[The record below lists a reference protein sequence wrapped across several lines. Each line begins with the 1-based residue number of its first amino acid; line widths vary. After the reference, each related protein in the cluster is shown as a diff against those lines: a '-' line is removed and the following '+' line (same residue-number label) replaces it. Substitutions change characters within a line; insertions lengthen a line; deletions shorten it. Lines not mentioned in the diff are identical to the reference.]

1 MAKNLDLSGIDFS
14 ESNQPQAQEA
24 PDIDL
29 SDIDF
34 GSPVAPEAT
43 AKAEPEQEDSWG
55 DVVWKSL
62 SAMPERMQRSWAGL
76 KQAIAPAFNNTD
88 VDAQAESLINAA
100 QQGVESAQA
109 KLAELG
115 FNPND
120 MGFINKGKLRQALAF
135 DNVKDD
141 EDFKAARDEGIRLS
155 SEIAKTAPKTGEKWS
170 PKNLVS
176 TILTGAQDMA
186 PSVILGLI
194 TKNPGVGL
202 AEMTGQAYGSYM
214 QDSLDKGLTP
224 AEANRRATLFA
235 ALEPLTESIP
245 MGFLLKPAGKGLT
258 DLGKTAVAEGLQ
270 ESFTQAAQDAYD
282 IGVLNED
289 MTVGQFLNNMAFS
302 GVTGAGVGGTLHG
315 TIHGPGMVKEALNN
329 SAVSNAAAG
338 AAAESGQAVPTV
350 DPAEYDAVSAE
361 MGGDAL
367 DRMTEQAVPE
377 ISAARRQAYADARA
391 DGLSP
396 ADALN
401 QARGQDTGADLLDQ
415 MVQDVFDS
423 PDSIYYANKQ
433 SAVNPPQSVAEM
445 VSQQAAQGDMGPV
458 TGEMLGLPAP
468 GQTSTIAMT
477 GPIAPQAEPAG
488 MRLTDTRDESRAPAP
503 GYRPALQIDDIV
515 NEIEQSEPALLAL
528 PRPDQ
533 TSTIAMPGPV
543 HNMPEMTEPS
553 RPRFSPTAQQD
564 ERATS
569 IGQRPNELPPI
580 PPSSNTAEGGTTS
593 IAKDGMDL
601 VHGSN
606 NAGLNLD
613 NIQIIRRE
621 GQKQGKKGRVY
632 GGFYN
637 TSLEDSAQAEG
648 YSKMGEGTPTMYDVR
663 IKPGTKVFTKEGDI
677 TRLSESYINDLVSKG
692 YGVVVGKDPR
702 GRTEYAV
709 IDKNAV
715 ESMKSRSEQAQQS
728 LPPVPPSRAA
738 ELFGRKKKA
747 APVEEVD
754 TEALAAEEARQADLK
769 QKGDEAVARLEQ
781 RADLP
786 ALPGKKPAPL
796 KVTRELVAAAKERGV
811 EAGNK
816 VNWNGKQ
823 YDVDKLQGRAVRLI
837 DENGNGHIADI
848 REVNAPEQQQQTEA
862 PKNPSTPFTQEDVG
876 RSFKSEFGKD
886 VNTIVSVDEDGTA
899 RTVDQKGVKGKLVDQ
914 EHAPAAGMTEVS
926 APKQVLDV
934 SDIDLTEAPA
944 VDRSERLDKE
954 RFDVV
959 VDRDNGN
966 PVTMNTEPLTHKE
979 ATTMLNKQSD
989 ATRPHAK
996 LVSRGFEGEPAPI
1009 GKARERTAMDN
1020 QVDLNTMDDLLKQV
1034 DNTKRPLSKLREDM
1048 AAMQKQVDNP
1058 DLYGPVT
1065 GKTRAALRKEMEA
1078 RRDAEV
1084 ITLPNGVQM
1093 RVTDDPDVEGFTKI
1107 ATSDGINGRAS
1118 RTQID
1123 RIKEALAGEDPAN
1136 NPELTRVMA
1145 ALENQKK
1152 YAGMTDAERRQAIH
1166 KENVA
1171 ENEKRAAEK
1180 AEREKADAN
1189 TESEMVG
1196 TSWKDEQGTHTVV
1209 SESRK
1214 APGIYRTDTG
1224 KVITKEGIDQSIRE
1238 QRAQEKR
1245 SKEEESIAEYTKDMP
1260 NMKRGNTMK
1269 TLRIKMRYN
1278 GEVMTRH
1285 ARMEQLS
1292 EEGATPSEYNG
1303 KPIAQ
1308 YADGNTF
1315 VDITK
1320 TEHEYLAYLNAKKK
1334 KPSGAASI
1342 KESKPESKGM
1352 TPEQVAEIATEFVK
1366 NFKGVQ
1372 SVDMSVMSRQ
1382 ADLGIDI
1389 PDGSALLGFYEPGKI
1404 SAKLI
1409 AENLSTREEVEA
1421 LLRHEMIV
1429 HYGLRARLSK
1439 QEYDAEM
1446 DKVLAAE
1453 NSRVLRPFFEE
1464 ARAKYDDFYD
1474 ISSPDGQRMVAEE
1487 VVARV
1492 AEDAKA
1498 LEKSGV
1504 IRRVI
1509 EAIRQLL
1516 IKAKILPNNASME
1529 SVRQLIQANGEYL
1542 KNTTVDRNDVRV
1554 SLPPMSY
1561 NAPRD
1566 MAPAMSK
1573 KTDIDD
1579 AAVPEDIKDGMR
1591 NTMYRDTRSFTQRI
1605 KDMMADNFSIS
1616 GIYQGA
1622 FDDLH
1627 AIARYEKMSNN
1638 GQLKMGRES
1647 AYKFS
1652 MLAKNINSVVAVAMN
1667 KGAPVYENGAI
1678 GVNKDTK
1685 GFTEIFKPV
1694 MELKGNM
1701 LPVWEYWAGAVRAKR
1716 LLAEGREQLYTEK
1729 QINDIIDYVNR
1740 RPELRKAF
1748 NEAHKDWRTFNKAV
1762 LDYGEQTG
1770 IVDPE
1775 ARKIFESD
1783 DYVPFY
1789 RVDEEADKASGP
1801 TGKRGLANQSSGIRR
1816 LKGGEG
1822 KLDILENMARNVN
1835 HIISS
1840 GFKNAAMQRVKDVA
1854 IDAAMEAVPTNF
1866 KPVGISNDA
1875 IKKALN
1881 DMGVAT
1887 SGMSAQQLKG
1897 YTNLFTAVAP
1907 AGPNIITIR
1916 YDGKPQYFEVTDPQ
1930 LMRSITGIGPE
1941 RLHAIL
1947 KILAIP
1953 KKILTRTVTSTP
1965 TFIATNMTR
1974 DIAGNFVQMAKE
1986 TGRNT
1991 APKVIA
1997 DIMTLRPVYRAMAG
2011 AYKSIT
2017 KHGQVTDYQ
2026 VSGGM
2031 SGGYD
2036 QSRPEGVAKHLRNL
2050 HKKNVIL
2057 DTPKKLWDAYET
2069 LLTASEQATRM
2080 AVYDDVLKN
2089 TGDPVEAAYQAN
2101 DVMNFSR
2108 RGDNVLTHVLIS
2120 TVPFLNARLQGLDR
2134 LARGAKD
2141 SPKSFLLKGAIITA
2155 ATMSLMALNADDE
2168 DYWALPEY
2176 ERDMFWVIPANGVRY
2191 RIPKPFEVG
2200 AVFGTIPERIFEAT
2214 FRQDHMFKDR
2224 MAFMLANT
2232 FAVDWPQFYK
2242 PIQEDQSNMDSFT
2255 QRPIVPMALQRV
2267 QPNQQYSTS
2276 TPEWIKGLAKMMPEA
2291 APEWMR
2297 SPLRLQ
2303 HMIEG
2308 YTGSMG
2314 QYVVSTSD
2322 AMYNSLFTNK
2332 VMPAKRE
2339 YDMPVIKA
2347 FVRGGESNDKYVD
2360 RLYQMSE
2367 KAGRFYGTL
2376 KAYKDQKMMEEYR
2389 TFKQENASVLAAR
2402 RSIDKSVARMQKLNK
2417 QTKAIYAN
2425 DNMTPEAKREALD
2438 KLTVQKNEL
2447 AKEVSDKYWMLF

>member
-14 ESNQPQAQEA
+14 ESNQPETKATDA
-24 PDIDL
+24 PGLDL
-29 SDIDF
+29 NDIDF
-34 GSPVAPEAT
+34 GDEAVTAAAP
-43 AKAEPEQEDSWG
+43 KAEPEQEDSWG
-55 DVVWKSL
+55 QVVYKSL

-88 VDAQAESLINAA
+88 VDAQAESLIAAA
-100 QQGVESAQA
+100 QSGVESANA

-141 EDFKAARDEGIRLS
+141 ETFKAARDEGIRLS
-155 SEIAKTAPKTGEKWS
+155 AEIAKTAPKTGEQWS

-186 PSVILGLI
+186 PAVLLGLI
-194 TKNPGVGL
+194 TKNPGAGL

-224 AEANRRATLFA
+224 AEANNRATLFA

-258 DLGKTAVAEGLQ
+258 DLGKTAIAEGLQ

-282 IGVLNED
+282 IGALGED
-289 MTVGQFLNNMAFS
+289 MTVGDFLNNMAFS
-302 GVTGAGVGGTLHG
+302 GVTGAGVGATLHG
-315 TIHGPGMVKEALNN
+315 GIHGPGMVKEALDQR
-329 SAVSNAAAG
+329 AVSKAAG
-338 AAAESGQAVPTV
+338 AAAAESGQAVEGI
-350 DPAEYDAVSAE
+350 DPAEYDAVRAE

-367 DRMTEQAVPE
+367 DQMTEQVVPE
-377 ISAARRQAYADARA
+377 ISAARRQAYAEARA
-391 DGLSP
+391 AGLSP
-396 ADALN
+396 ADALT
-401 QARGQDTGADLLDQ
+401 QARGQDTGNDLLDQ

-445 VSQQAAQGDMGPV
+445 VATQAAQGDMGPV
-458 TGEMLGLPAP
+458 TGEILGLPSP
-468 GQTSTIAMT
+468 GQTSTIAMP
-477 GPIAPQAEPAG
+477 GPIAPIAEPAG
-488 MRLTDTRDESRAPAP
+488 FRVMDTRDETRAPAP
-503 GYRPALQIDDIV
+503 GYRPQLQIDDIV
-515 NEIEQSEPALLAL
+515 NDIEQTTPELLAL

-533 TSTIAMPGPV
+533 TSTIAMPGPL
-543 HNMPEMTEPS
+543 HNMPEVTEPS
-553 RPRFSPTAQQD
+553 RPKFSPTAMQD
-564 ERATS
+564 ERAAS
-569 IGQRPNELPPI
+569 VGKRPNELGPLPPAKPELGPL
-580 PPSSNTAEGGTTS
+580 PPP
-593 IAKDGMDL
+593 
-601 VHGSN
+601 
-606 NAGLNLD
+606 
-613 NIQIIRRE
+613 R
-621 GQKQGKKGRVY
+621 
-632 GGFYN
+632 
-637 TSLEDSAQAEG
+637 QAEP
-648 YSKMGEGTPTMYDVR
+648 SVARK
-663 IKPGTKVFTKEGDI
+663 
-677 TRLSESYINDLVSKG
+677 LW
-692 YGVVVGKDPR
+692 
-702 GRTEYAV
+702 GRTKKTV
-709 IDKNAV
+709 
-715 ESMKSRSEQAQQS
+715 
-728 LPPVPPSRAA
+728 A
-738 ELFGRKKKA
+738 E
-747 APVEEVD
+747 PEVD
-754 TEALAAEEARQADLK
+754 QEAIDAENARQAEMK
-769 QKGDEAVARLEQ
+769 QKGDEAVARMES
-781 RADLP
+781 RANLGT
-786 ALPGKKPAPL
+786 LPGKKPAPL

-811 EAGNK
+811 EPGNK

-848 REVNAPEQQQQTEA
+848 REVNAPEQQQAEA
-862 PKNPSTPFTQEDVG
+862 PKQT
-876 RSFKSEFGKD
+876 
-886 VNTIVSVDEDGTA
+886 
-899 RTVDQKGVKGKLVDQ
+899 
-914 EHAPAAGMTEVS
+914 
-926 APKQVLDV
+926 LDV
-934 SDIDLTEAPA
+934 SDIDLTTPEVEAPA
-944 VDRSERLDKE
+944 KVEQPASRSMEYDQVSKNTINDILGQI
-954 RFDVV
+954 
-959 VDRDNGN
+959 NN
-966 PVTMNTEPLTHKE
+966 PKR
-979 ATTMLNKQSD
+979 KISD
-989 ATRPHAK
+989 IHA
-996 LVSRGFEGEPAPI
+996 
-1009 GKARERTAMDN
+1009 
-1020 QVDLNTMDDLLKQV
+1020 
-1034 DNTKRPLSKLREDM
+1034 DM
-1048 AAMQKQVDNP
+1048 AAMAKNDKANADIYAP
-1058 DLYGPVT
+1058 LK

-1084 ITLPNGVQM
+1084 LTLPNGVQM
-1093 RVTDDPDVEGFTKI
+1093 RVTNDPDVEGFTKI
-1107 ATSDGINGRAS
+1107 ATSDGINGGATRA
-1118 RTQID
+1118 QID
-1123 RIKEALAGEDPAN
+1123 RIKEALAGEDAAN
-1136 NPELTRVMA
+1136 NPEIARVMA

-1171 ENEKRAAEK
+1171 ANEKRAAEK

-1196 TSWKDEQGTHTVV
+1196 TSWKDDQGTHTVV

-1224 KVITKEGIDQSIRE
+1224 KVITKEGIEQSIRE

-1245 SKEEESIAEYTKDMP
+1245 SAEEESISEYTKDMP

-1269 TLRIKMRYN
+1269 TLRMRESVN
-1278 GEVMTRH
+1278 GKIMTRYQKIENFSKEG
-1285 ARMEQLS
+1285 RVV
-1292 EEGATPSEYNG
+1292 EEYEG
-1303 KPIAQ
+1303 KPIAI
-1308 YADGNTF
+1308 AKDNNTF
-1315 VDITK
+1315 MNITK
-1320 TEHEYLAYLNAKKK
+1320 AEADYLTYLNGKKKK

-1342 KESKPESKGM
+1342 KESKPASKGM
-1352 TPEQVAEIATEFVK
+1352 KPEQVAEIARDFIK
-1366 NFKGVQ
+1366 QFKGVNA
-1372 SVDMSVMSRQ
+1372 VDMSVMGRQ
-1382 ADLGIDI
+1382 EDLGIDI
-1389 PDGSALLGFYEPGKI
+1389 PDGSSLLGFYEPGKI

-1409 AENLSTREEVEA
+1409 AENLNTREEVEE
-1421 LLRHEMIV
+1421 LLRHELIV
-1429 HYGLRARLSK
+1429 HFGLRARLSK

-1453 NSRVLRPFFEE
+1453 KSLALRKYFEE

-1474 ISSPDGQRMVAEE
+1474 TSSPDGQRMIAEE

-1492 AEDAKA
+1492 AEDPKA
-1498 LEKSGV
+1498 LERSSV
-1504 IRRVI
+1504 IRRVL

-1516 IKAKILPNNASME
+1516 VKAKLLPNNASME
-1529 SVRQLIQANGEYL
+1529 SVKKLIQANAEYL

-1554 SLPPMSY
+1554 SLPPMAY
-1561 NAPRD
+1561 NAPQD
-1566 MAPAMSK
+1566 MTAAMNK
-1573 KTDIDD
+1573 PNDIER
-1579 AAVPEDIKDGMR
+1579 AEVPDDIKDGMR
-1591 NTMYRDTRSFTQRI
+1591 RTMYRDDRSMYQRI
-1605 KDMMADNFSIS
+1605 KDMMEDRFSWS

-1638 GQLKMGRES
+1638 GKLKMGRES

-1667 KGAPVYENGAI
+1667 KGAPVYDNGAI
-1678 GVNKDTK
+1678 GVNKNTK

-1694 MELKGNM
+1694 MEMKGNM

-1716 LLAEGREQLYTEK
+1716 LLAEGREQLYTQKEVD
-1729 QINDIIDYVNR
+1729 DIIDYVNR

-1748 NEAHKDWRTFNKAV
+1748 NQAHKDWRDLNKAV
-1762 LDYGEQTG
+1762 LDFGEATG

-1775 ARKIFESD
+1775 ARKLFESD

-1789 RVDEEADKASGP
+1789 RVDEEADRLSGP

-1840 GFKNAAMQRVKDVA
+1840 GFKNAAMQRVKDIA
-1854 IDAAMEAVPTNF
+1854 IGAAMEEVPTNF

-1907 AGPNIITIR
+1907 AGPNIITVR

-1930 LMRSITGIGPE
+1930 LMRAITGIGPE

-1947 KILAIP
+1947 KVLAIP
-1953 KKILTRTVTSTP
+1953 KKVLTRMVTSTP

-1991 APKVIA
+1991 MPKVIS
-1997 DIMTLRPVYRAMAG
+1997 DILTLRPVYKAMRG
-2011 AYKSIT
+2011 AYKSYT
-2017 KHGQVTDYQ
+2017 HDGMVTDYQ

-2036 QSRPEGVAKHLRNL
+2036 QSRPESVAKHLRKLN
-2050 HKKNVIL
+2050 KRNVII
-2057 DTPKKLWDAYET
+2057 DTPKKLWDLYHDA
-2069 LLTASEQATRM
+2069 LTASEQATRM
-2080 AVYDDVLKN
+2080 AVYEDVLKN
-2089 TGDPVEAAYQAN
+2089 TGDPVEAAYQSN
-2101 DVMNFSR
+2101 DVLNFSR

-2120 TVPFLNARLQGLDR
+2120 TIPFLNARLQGLDR

-2141 SPKSFLLKGAIITA
+2141 SPKAFLLKGAIITA
-2155 ATMSLMALNADDE
+2155 ATMALMAVNADDE

-2176 ERDMFWVIPANGVRY
+2176 ERDMFWVLPVNGTRY

-2214 FRQDHMFKDR
+2214 FRQDHMLWERTK
-2224 MAFMLANT
+2224 FMLGST
-2232 FAVDWPQFYK
+2232 FAVDLPQFVK
-2242 PIQEDQSNMDSFT
+2242 PIYEDQANINSFT
-2255 QRPIVPMALQRV
+2255 QRPIVPQALQRV
-2267 QPNQQYSTS
+2267 GPTEQYSTVTPDWVKAMS
-2276 TPEWIKGLAKMMPEA
+2276 KSMPEW
-2291 APEWMR
+2291 APDWMR

-2303 HMIEG
+2303 HMIEA
-2308 YTGSMG
+2308 YTGSVG
-2314 QYVVSTSD
+2314 QFVVATTD
-2322 AMYNSLFTNK
+2322 AAYRETFTDK
-2332 VMPAKRE
+2332 VMPAKR
-2339 YDMPVIKA
+2339 DLDQPVIRA
-2347 FVRGGESNDKYVD
+2347 FVRTGVSNDKYVD

-2367 KAGRFYGTL
+2367 KAGQFYGTL
-2376 KAYKDQKMMEEYR
+2376 KAYKDQKMREEYR
-2389 TFKQENASVLAAR
+2389 QFAEENKSVLAAR
-2402 RSIDKSVARMQKLNK
+2402 RNIDKAVARMQKLNK
-2417 QTKAIYAN
+2417 QTKAVYAN

>member
-24 PDIDL
+24 PGLDL
-29 SDIDF
+29 SDIDLND
-34 GSPVAPEAT
+34 VTPEPA

-55 DVVWKSL
+55 QVVYKSL

-141 EDFKAARDEGIRLS
+141 ESFKAARDEGIRLS
-155 SEIAKTAPKTGEKWS
+155 AEIAKTAPKTGEQWS

-186 PSVILGLI
+186 PSVLLGLI
-194 TKNPGVGL
+194 TKNPGMGL
-202 AEMTGQAYGSYM
+202 AEMTGQAYGSYY
-214 QDSLDKGLTP
+214 QDSIDKGLKP
-224 AEANRRATLFA
+224 AEANNRATLFA

-258 DLGKTAVAEGLQ
+258 DLGKTAIAEGLQ
-270 ESFTQAAQDAYD
+270 EGFTQAAQNAYD

-289 MTVGQFLNNMAFS
+289 MTVGQFLNDVGFNA
-302 GVTGAGVGGTLHG
+302 VTGAGVGATLHG
-315 TIHGPGMVKEALNN
+315 GIHGPGMVKEALNN
-329 SAVSNAAAG
+329 RAVNNAAAG
-338 AAAESGQAVPTV
+338 AASESGQAVPEIN
-350 DPAEYDAVSAE
+350 PGEYDAVSAE

-377 ISAARRQAYADARA
+377 INAARRQAYADARA
-391 DGLSP
+391 AGLSP
-396 ADALN
+396 AEALQ

-423 PDSIYYANKQ
+423 PDSVYYANKQ

-445 VSQQAAQGDMGPV
+445 VSQQAAQGDLGPV
-458 TGEMLGLPAP
+458 TGEMLGLPSP
-468 GQTSTIAMT
+468 GQTSTIAMPGT
-477 GPIAPQAEPAG
+477 IAPQAEPAG

-503 GYRPALQIDDIV
+503 GYRPQLQIDDIV
-515 NEIEQSEPALLAL
+515 SEIEQNEPTLLAL

-553 RPRFSPTAQQD
+553 RPRFNPTAQQD
-564 ERATS
+564 ERAAS
-569 IGQRPNELPPI
+569 IGQRPNALPPV
-580 PPSSNTAEGGTTS
+580 PPA
-593 IAKDGMDL
+593 
-601 VHGSN
+601 
-606 NAGLNLD
+606 
-613 NIQIIRRE
+613 
-621 GQKQGKKGRVY
+621 
-632 GGFYN
+632 
-637 TSLEDSAQAEG
+637 AQ
-648 YSKMGEGTPTMYDVR
+648 
-663 IKPGTKVFTKEGDI
+663 
-677 TRLSESYINDLVSKG
+677 
-692 YGVVVGKDPR
+692 
-702 GRTEYAV
+702 
-709 IDKNAV
+709 V
-715 ESMKSRSEQAQQS
+715 E

-754 TEALAAEEARQADLK
+754 TEALAAEEARQAELK
-769 QKGDEAVARLEQ
+769 QKGDEAVSRMEQ

-786 ALPGKKPAPL
+786 AVPGKKPAPL

-811 EAGNK
+811 EPGNK

-848 REVNAPEQQQQTEA
+848 REVNAPEQQQTEA
-862 PKNPSTPFTQEDVG
+862 PKQ
-876 RSFKSEFGKD
+876 
-886 VNTIVSVDEDGTA
+886 A
-899 RTVDQKGVKGKLVDQ
+899 
-914 EHAPAAGMTEVS
+914 
-926 APKQVLDV
+926 LDV
-934 SDIDLTEAPA
+934 SDIDFTSDNMIEPGSDVDIRAEAWSKTIDAMSISEANDLADDVGIKRRPNVDVKAQLKNVHPDDLDASASPKQAMLAEQNAAPVKPAGAITAQAAFDQGGRIGRRGLKRGIEMPDGTFIPAKEVGAVEMNQLNILQSRAEAKADLSTIENQARTRYGLEPVAEDTDPRSLQQRLNDAQVETERSIGMAKDVQRGLDEMISEKNKDANAIEGEAVRVQEIPEDARAKGFTEADPA
-944 VDRSERLDKE
+944 DPNIGKRIL
-954 RFDVV
+954 
-959 VDRDNGN
+959 DRDGN
-966 PVTMNTEPLTHKE
+966 E
-979 ATTMLNKQSD
+979 ATIVAK
-989 ATRPHAK
+989 RP
-996 LVSRGFEGEPAPI
+996 G
-1009 GKARERTAMDN
+1009 GKMYTTDTGRSLFDSAIPAREKALADT
-1020 QVDLNTMDDLLKQV
+1020 NTYKGRVAEQQAQDAERAARIAEAKAAKEG
-1034 DNTKRPLSKLREDM
+1034 TPLSKPVATSSKARHTFTEPAAPKGDVTNPKDPAYSAENARRYRKHWLDSTKPEKIGTGGFELRRVNFMTPQELRGDDKNKFLVTKGDTTWAYPTRV
-1048 AAMQKQVDNP
+1048 AAQAGMHEMRGAELDAQKAKAKPAAENQTDDLIGKKVDV
-1058 DLYGPVT
+1058 DGTEYTIT
-1065 GKTRAALRKEMEA
+1065 GKTDGSYVAKADGKPME
-1078 RRDAEV
+1078 V
-1084 ITLPNGVQM
+1084 
-1093 RVTDDPDVEGFTKI
+1093 
-1107 ATSDGINGRAS
+1107 
-1118 RTQID
+1118 
-1123 RIKEALAGEDPAN
+1123 
-1136 NPELTRVMA
+1136 
-1145 ALENQKK
+1145 LEPK
-1152 YAGMTDAERRQAIH
+1152 YA
-1166 KENVA
+1166 
-1171 ENEKRAAEK
+1171 
-1180 AEREKADAN
+1180 
-1189 TESEMVG
+1189 
-1196 TSWKDEQGTHTVV
+1196 
-1209 SESRK
+1209 
-1214 APGIYRTDTG
+1214 
-1224 KVITKEGIDQSIRE
+1224 
-1238 QRAQEKR
+1238 QR
-1245 SKEEESIAEYTKDMP
+1245 
-1260 NMKRGNTMK
+1260 
-1269 TLRIKMRYN
+1269 L
-1278 GEVMTRH
+1278 
-1285 ARMEQLS
+1285 
-1292 EEGATPSEYNG
+1292 
-1303 KPIAQ
+1303 
-1308 YADGNTF
+1308 
-1315 VDITK
+1315 VD
-1320 TEHEYLAYLNAKKK
+1320 KK

-1342 KESKPESKGM
+1342 KESKAETKGM
-1352 TPEQVAEIATEFVK
+1352 KPEEVAKIATEFVK
-1366 NFKGVQ
+1366 NFKGVE
-1372 SVDMSVMSRQ
+1372 SVDLAVMGRQ

-1389 PDGSALLGFYEPGKI
+1389 PDGSILMGFYDMGNI
-1404 SAKLI
+1404 SSRI
-1409 AENLSTREEVEA
+1409 VAENLNSREEVEA
-1421 LLRHEMIV
+1421 LLRHELIV

-1439 QEYDAEM
+1439 QDYDAQM
-1446 DKVLAAE
+1446 DTVLAAE
-1453 NSRVLRPFFEE
+1453 NSPALRKLFEE
-1464 ARAKYDDFYD
+1464 ARSKYDDFYD
-1474 ISSPDGQRMVAEE
+1474 ISSVDGQRMIAEE
-1487 VVARV
+1487 VVALA
-1492 AEDAKA
+1492 AENPKV
-1498 LEKSGV
+1498 LERSGV

-1516 IKAKILPNNASME
+1516 IKAKILPNTASME
-1529 SVRQLIQANGEYL
+1529 SVHQLIQANAEYL
-1542 KNTTVDRNDVRV
+1542 RNTTIDRNDVRV
-1554 SLPPMSY
+1554 SLPPMGY
-1561 NAPRD
+1561 NAPKK
-1566 MAPAMSK
+1566 MAPAMNK

-1579 AAVPEDIKDGMR
+1579 AAVPDDIKDGMR
-1591 NTMYRDTRSFTQRI
+1591 DTMYRDTRSFTQRI
-1605 KDMMADNFSIS
+1605 KDMMADNFNVS

-1652 MLAKNINSVVAVAMN
+1652 MLAKNINSIVAVAMN
-1667 KGAPVYENGAI
+1667 KGAPVYQNGTI

-1685 GFTEIFKPV
+1685 GFTQIFEPV
-1694 MELKGNM
+1694 MALKGNM

-1716 LLAEGREQLYTEK
+1716 LLAEGREQLYTQK
-1729 QINDIIDYVNR
+1729 QVDDIIDYVNR

-1748 NEAHKDWRTFNKAV
+1748 NEAHRDWRALNKAV
-1762 LDYGEQTG
+1762 LDFGEATG
-1770 IVDPE
+1770 IVDTE
-1775 ARKIFESD
+1775 ARKLFESD

-1789 RVDEEADKASGP
+1789 RVDEEADKVSGP
-1801 TGKRGLANQSSGIRR
+1801 SGKRGLANQSSGIRR

-1854 IDAAMEAVPTNF
+1854 IGAAMEAVPNNF

-1953 KKILTRTVTSTP
+1953 KKVLTRTVTSTP

-1991 APKVIA
+1991 APKIIA

-2050 HKKNVIL
+2050 HKRNVIL

-2120 TVPFLNARLQGLDR
+2120 TVPFLNARMQGLDR
-2134 LARGAKD
+2134 LARGAID
-2141 SPKSFLLKGAIITA
+2141 SPKAFLLKGAIITA
-2155 ATMSLMALNADDE
+2155 ATMALMAMNADDE

-2176 ERDMFWVIPANGVRY
+2176 ERDMFWIIPANGVRY

-2224 MAFMLANT
+2224 MGFMLANT
-2232 FAVDWPQFYK
+2232 FAVDLPQFVK
-2242 PIQEDQSNMDSFT
+2242 PIYEDQANMNSFT

-2276 TPEWIKGLAKMMPEA
+2276 SPEWIKGLAKMMPEA

-2322 AMYNSLFTNK
+2322 AMYNSLFTDK

-2347 FVRGGESNDKYVD
+2347 FVRGGEANDKYVD

-2367 KAGRFYGTL
+2367 KAGQFYGTL

-2389 TFKQENASVLAAR
+2389 KFKEENSSVLAAR
-2402 RSIDKSVARMQKLNK
+2402 RNIDKAVARMQKLNK

-2425 DNMTPEAKREALD
+2425 DAMTPEAKREALD
-2438 KLTVQKNEL
+2438 KLTVQKNDL

>member
-14 ESNQPQAQEA
+14 EQNQPQAQEA
-24 PDIDL
+24 PGLDL
-29 SDIDF
+29 TDLDF
-34 GSPVAPEAT
+34 GDEAATAPA

-62 SAMPERMQRSWAGL
+62 SAMPERMQRSWYGL
-76 KQAIAPAFNNTD
+76 QQAIAPAFNNTD
-88 VDAQAESLINAA
+88 VDAQAESLIAAA
-100 QQGVESAQA
+100 QQGVESANQ
-109 KLAELG
+109 KLASLG

-141 EDFKAARDEGIRLS
+141 ENFKAARDEGIRLS
-155 SEIAKTAPKTGEKWS
+155 AEIAKTAPKTGEQWS

-186 PSVILGLI
+186 PAVLLGLI
-194 TKNPGVGL
+194 TKNPGAGL

-224 AEANRRATLFA
+224 AEANNRATLFA

-282 IGVLNED
+282 IGALNED

-302 GVTGAGVGGTLHG
+302 GVTGAGVGATLHG
-315 TIHGPGMVKEALNN
+315 GIHGPGMVREALDRR
-329 SAVSNAAAG
+329 AVGNAANA
-338 AAAESGQAVPTV
+338 AAAESGQAVEGI
-350 DPAEYDAVSAE
+350 DPAEYDAVRAE

-367 DRMTEQAVPE
+367 DNLTEQVVPE

-391 DGLSP
+391 AGLSP

-468 GQTSTIAMT
+468 GQTSTIAMP
-477 GPIAPQAEPAG
+477 GPIAPQSEPLG
-488 MRLTDTRDESRAPAP
+488 MRLTDTRDEARAPAP
-503 GYRPALQIDDIV
+503 GFRPQLQIDDIV
-515 NEIEQSEPALLAL
+515 AEIEQSEPTLLAL

-533 TSTIAMPGPV
+533 TSTIAMPGPL
-543 HNMPEMTEPS
+543 HQMPEVTEPS
-553 RPRFSPTAQQD
+553 RPKFSPTVAED
-564 ERATS
+564 ERAAS
-569 IGQRPNELPPI
+569 VGKRPNELPPLPPRAEQVQLPPI
-580 PPSSNTAEGGTTS
+580 PTAELT
-593 IAKDGMDL
+593 A
-601 VHGSN
+601 
-606 NAGLNLD
+606 A
-613 NIQIIRRE
+613 
-621 GQKQGKKGRVY
+621 QK
-632 GGFYN
+632 
-637 TSLEDSAQAEG
+637 
-648 YSKMGEGTPTMYDVR
+648 
-663 IKPGTKVFTKEGDI
+663 
-677 TRLSESYINDLVSKG
+677 
-692 YGVVVGKDPR
+692 
-702 GRTEYAV
+702 
-709 IDKNAV
+709 
-715 ESMKSRSEQAQQS
+715 
-728 LPPVPPSRAA
+728 
-738 ELFGRKKKA
+738 LFGRNKKKVVQE
-747 APVEEVD
+747 PEVD
-754 TEALAAEEARQADLK
+754 QEALAAEEARQAELK
-769 QKGDEAVARLEQ
+769 QKGDEAVARMER
-781 RADLP
+781 RADLGT
-786 ALPGKKPAPL
+786 LPGKKPAPL

-811 EAGNK
+811 EPGNK

-848 REVNAPEQQQQTEA
+848 REVNAPEQQQ
-862 PKNPSTPFTQEDVG
+862 TQ
-876 RSFKSEFGKD
+876 
-886 VNTIVSVDEDGTA
+886 
-899 RTVDQKGVKGKLVDQ
+899 
-914 EHAPAAGMTEVS
+914 
-926 APKQVLDV
+926 APKQALDI
-934 SDIDLTEAPA
+934 SDIDLTESP
-944 VDRSERLDKE
+944 VQRERGILEEPTITPDTLEDGFQPIPEGDKYQGATAKRGFGQRVNIIGRRGGVEDGVYIAEDGTKYGATKLITRDGKPGQDVELTEKE
-954 RFDVV
+954 REELA
-959 VDRDNGN
+959 G
-966 PVTMNTEPLTHKE
+966 K
-979 ATTMLNKQSD
+979 
-989 ATRPHAK
+989 
-996 LVSRGFEGEPAPI
+996 PAPI
-1009 GKARERTAMDN
+1009 GKARERTTMDN
-1020 QVDLNTMDDLLKQV
+1020 QVDLNTLDDLLKQAG
-1034 DNTKRPLSKLREDM
+1034 DTKRPLSKLREDM

-1058 DLYGPVT
+1058 DLYAPVT
-1065 GKTRAALRKEMEA
+1065 GKTRAAIRKELEA
-1078 RRDAEV
+1078 RKAAITKPAEAPAKPKLSPENQAKSEQMREAKKERMETFEQSLADYTR
-1084 ITLPNGVQM
+1084 TLNPLQKRNALKALEKIRPNGVS
-1093 RVTDDPDVEGFTKI
+1093 TK
-1107 ATSDGINGRAS
+1107 NY
-1118 RTQID
+1118 ID
-1123 RIKEALAGEDPAN
+1123 
-1136 NPELTRVMA
+1136 T
-1145 ALENQKK
+1145 ALEKNLPIDEDSLSQTAK
-1152 YAGMTDAERRQAIH
+1152 Y
-1166 KENVA
+1166 
-1171 ENEKRAAEK
+1171 
-1180 AEREKADAN
+1180 
-1189 TESEMVG
+1189 
-1196 TSWKDEQGTHTVV
+1196 
-1209 SESRK
+1209 
-1214 APGIYRTDTG
+1214 
-1224 KVITKEGIDQSIRE
+1224 
-1238 QRAQEKR
+1238 
-1245 SKEEESIAEYTKDMP
+1245 
-1260 NMKRGNTMK
+1260 
-1269 TLRIKMRYN
+1269 
-1278 GEVMTRH
+1278 
-1285 ARMEQLS
+1285 
-1292 EEGATPSEYNG
+1292 
-1303 KPIAQ
+1303 
-1308 YADGNTF
+1308 
-1315 VDITK
+1315 
-1320 TEHEYLAYLNAKKK
+1320 YLAYKRDRMPKKPTAPVVEREPAKVGDKFEDDGVTYTITGEHGNYLSAEDPDGRRDSFGKEYAARKVEAFKK

-1352 TPEQVAEIATEFVK
+1352 KPEEVAQIARDFIK
-1366 NFKGVQ
+1366 QFKGVNA
-1372 SVDMSVMSRQ
+1372 VDMSVMERQ

-1389 PDGSALLGFYEPGKI
+1389 PDGDSLLGFYEPGKI

-1409 AENLSTREEVEA
+1409 SENLNSREEVEA
-1421 LLRHEMIV
+1421 LLRHELIV
-1429 HYGLRARLSK
+1429 HFGMRARLSK

-1453 NSRVLRPFFEE
+1453 KSLALRKYFAE

-1474 ISSPDGQRMVAEE
+1474 TSSVDGQRMIAEE

-1492 AEDAKA
+1492 AEDPKA
-1498 LEKSGV
+1498 LERSGV
-1504 IRRVI
+1504 IRRAI

-1516 IKAKILPNNASME
+1516 IKAKLLPNNASME
-1529 SVRQLIQANGEYL
+1529 SVKQLIQANGEYL
-1542 KNTTVDRNDVRV
+1542 KNTIVDRNDVRV

-1561 NAPRD
+1561 NAPQD
-1566 MAPAMSK
+1566 MTAAMNK
-1573 KTDIDD
+1573 PNDIDK
-1579 AAVPEDIKDGMR
+1579 AAVPDDIKDGMR
-1591 NTMYRDTRSFTQRI
+1591 RTMYRDDRSMYQRI
-1605 KDMMADNFSIS
+1605 KDMMEDRFSIS

-1627 AIARYEKMSNN
+1627 AIARYEKLSNN
-1638 GQLKMGRES
+1638 GKLKMGRES

-1667 KGAPVYENGAI
+1667 KGAPVYDNGAI
-1678 GVNKDTK
+1678 GVNKNTK

-1694 MELKGNM
+1694 MEMKGNM

-1716 LLAEGREQLYTEK
+1716 LLAEGREQLYTQKEVD
-1729 QINDIIDYVNR
+1729 DIIDYVNR

-1748 NEAHKDWRTFNKAV
+1748 NQAHKDWRDLNKAV
-1762 LDYGEQTG
+1762 LDFGEATG

-1775 ARKIFESD
+1775 ARKLFESD

-1789 RVDEEADKASGP
+1789 RVDEEADRLSGP

-1840 GFKNAAMQRVKDVA
+1840 GFKNAAMQRVKDIA
-1854 IDAAMEAVPTNF
+1854 IGAAMEEVPTNF

-1907 AGPNIITIR
+1907 AGPNIITVR
-1916 YDGKPQYFEVTDPQ
+1916 YNGKPQYFEVTDPQ
-1930 LMRSITGIGPE
+1930 LMRAITGIGPE

-1947 KILAIP
+1947 KVLAIP
-1953 KKILTRTVTSTP
+1953 KKVLTRMVTSTP

-1991 APKVIA
+1991 TPKVIS
-1997 DIMTLRPVYRAMAG
+1997 DILTLRPIYKAMKG
-2011 AYKSIT
+2011 AYTSYT
-2017 KHGQVTDYQ
+2017 NNGMVTDYQ

-2036 QSRPEGVAKHLRNL
+2036 QSRPESVAKHLRQL
-2050 HKKNVIL
+2050 GKRNVII
-2057 DTPKKLWDAYET
+2057 DTPMKLWELYEKA
-2069 LLTASEQATRM
+2069 LTASEQATRM
-2080 AVYDDVLKN
+2080 AVYEDVLKN
-2089 TGDPVEAAYQAN
+2089 TGDPVEAAYQSN
-2101 DVMNFSR
+2101 DVLNFSR

-2120 TVPFLNARLQGLDR
+2120 TIPFLNARLQGLDR

-2141 SPKSFLLKGAIITA
+2141 SPKAFLLKGAIITA
-2155 ATMSLMALNADDE
+2155 ATMALMAVNSDDE

-2176 ERDMFWVIPANGVRY
+2176 ERDMFWVLPVNGTRY

-2214 FRQDHMFKDR
+2214 FRQDHMLWERTK
-2224 MAFMLANT
+2224 FMLGST
-2232 FAVDWPQFYK
+2232 FAVDLPQFVK
-2242 PIQEDQSNMDSFT
+2242 PIYEDQANINSFT

-2267 QPNQQYSTS
+2267 GPTEQYSTV
-2276 TPEWIKGLAKMMPEA
+2276 TPDWIKSMAKSMPES
-2291 APEWMR
+2291 APDWMR

-2308 YTGSMG
+2308 YTGSVG
-2314 QYVVSTSD
+2314 QFVVATTD
-2322 AMYNSLFTNK
+2322 AMYREAFTDK
-2332 VMPAKRE
+2332 VMPAKR
-2339 YDMPVIKA
+2339 DLDQPVIRA
-2347 FVRGGESNDKYVD
+2347 FVRTGVSNDKYVD

-2367 KAGRFYGTL
+2367 KAGQFYGTQ
-2376 KAYKDQKMMEEYR
+2376 KAYKDQKMREEYR
-2389 TFKQENASVLAAR
+2389 QFTEENKSVLAAR
-2402 RSIDKSVARMQKLNK
+2402 RNIDKAVARMQKLNK
-2417 QTKAIYAN
+2417 QTKAVYAN

>member
-14 ESNQPQAQEA
+14 EQNQPQAQEA
-24 PDIDL
+24 PGLDL
-29 SDIDF
+29 SDIDL
-34 GSPVAPEAT
+34 GDDVAPT
-43 AKAEPEQEDSWG
+43 AAPKAEPEAEDSWG

-76 KQAIAPAFNNTD
+76 QQAIAPAFNNTD
-88 VDAQAESLINAA
+88 VDAQAESLIAAA
-100 QQGVESAQA
+100 QQGVESANA

-155 SEIAKTAPKTGEKWS
+155 AEIAKTAPKTGDKWS

-202 AEMTGQAYGSYM
+202 AEMSGQAYGSYY
-214 QDSLDKGLTP
+214 QDSIDKGMKP
-224 AEANRRATLFA
+224 AEANNRASLFA
-235 ALEPLTESIP
+235 VLEPVTEALP
-245 MGFLLKPAGKGLT
+245 MSFLLKPGGKGLT

-282 IGVLNED
+282 VGVLDED
-289 MTVGQFLNNMAFS
+289 MTVGQFLENMAFS

-315 TIHGPGMVKEALNN
+315 AIHGPGMVKEALDNR
-329 SAVSNAAAG
+329 AVSKAAEG
-338 AAAESGQAVPTV
+338 AAAESGQAVPTI
-350 DPAEYDAVSAE
+350 DPGEYDAVSAE
-361 MGGDAL
+361 LGGDAL

-391 DGLSP
+391 AGLSP

-415 MVQDVFDS
+415 MVADVFDS
-423 PDSIYYANKQ
+423 PDSVYYANKQ
-433 SAVNPPQSVAEM
+433 SAVNPPQSVADM
-445 VSQQAAQGDMGPV
+445 VATQAAQGDMGPV
-458 TGEMLGLPAP
+458 TGEMLGLPSPA
-468 GQTSTIAMT
+468 QASTIAMP

-488 MRLTDTRDESRAPAP
+488 MRLTDTRDEARAPAP
-503 GYRPALQIDDIV
+503 GYRPVLQIDDIV
-515 NEIEQSEPALLAL
+515 SEIEQSEPALLAL

-564 ERATS
+564 ERAAS

-580 PPSSNTAEGGTTS
+580 PPA
-593 IAKDGMDL
+593 
-601 VHGSN
+601 
-606 NAGLNLD
+606 
-613 NIQIIRRE
+613 
-621 GQKQGKKGRVY
+621 
-632 GGFYN
+632 
-637 TSLEDSAQAEG
+637 AQAE
-648 YSKMGEGTPTMYDVR
+648 
-663 IKPGTKVFTKEGDI
+663 
-677 TRLSESYINDLVSKG
+677 
-692 YGVVVGKDPR
+692 
-702 GRTEYAV
+702 
-709 IDKNAV
+709 
-715 ESMKSRSEQAQQS
+715 
-728 LPPVPPSRAA
+728 LPPVPPAMSETAA
-738 ELFGRKKKA
+738 RIFGRGKKA
-747 APVEEVD
+747 APVQEVD
-754 TEALAAEEARQADLK
+754 TEALAAEEERQAELK
-769 QKGDEAVARLEQ
+769 RKGDEAMARLDQ
-781 RADLP
+781 RASLP
-786 ALPGKKPAPL
+786 AVPGKKKNPL
-796 KVTRELVAAAKERGV
+796 AVTRELVTAAKERGV
-811 EAGNK
+811 EPGNK

-848 REVNAPEQQQQTEA
+848 REVNAPEQQQQT
-862 PKNPSTPFTQEDVG
+862 Q
-876 RSFKSEFGKD
+876 
-886 VNTIVSVDEDGTA
+886 
-899 RTVDQKGVKGKLVDQ
+899 
-914 EHAPAAGMTEVS
+914 
-926 APKQVLDV
+926 APKQALDI
-934 SDIDLTEAPA
+934 SDVDFDTIDTPTTVQTPAGELTVTPDPEVPGGMDITTPEGDKGFMSTRQLNRMAAEARGEETGGA
-944 VDRSERLDKE
+944 V
-954 RFDVV
+954 
-959 VDRDNGN
+959 
-966 PVTMNTEPLTHKE
+966 KE
-979 ATTMLNKQSD
+979 AD
-989 ATRPHAK
+989 K
-996 LVSRGFEGEPAPI
+996 LKAAI
-1009 GKARERTAMDN
+1009 GKARERTAQDN

-1058 DLYGPVT
+1058 DLYAPVT
-1065 GKTRAALRKEMEA
+1065 GKTRAAIRKELEA
-1078 RRDAEV
+1078 RKASISKPAEAPAKAESSPVIEEGSSVDKRATEWEKRIDKMTPREAEDLAIRAGARRRAGVDAKDQLRNMHPDDLDAADADMGKEESYDFEDDFRKLPRGNNQVISRQKDAEGNPTV
-1084 ITLPNGVQM
+1084 TFAPPNRGMRITIPEADLNRALSRG
-1093 RVTDDPDVEGFTKI
+1093 I
-1107 ATSDGINGRAS
+1107 A
-1118 RTQID
+1118 
-1123 RIKEALAGEDPAN
+1123 K
-1136 NPELTRVMA
+1136 
-1145 ALENQKK
+1145 
-1152 YAGMTDAERRQAIH
+1152 
-1166 KENVA
+1166 
-1171 ENEKRAAEK
+1171 K
-1180 AEREKADAN
+1180 AE
-1189 TESEMVG
+1189 G
-1196 TSWKDEQGTHTVV
+1196 
-1209 SESRK
+1209 
-1214 APGIYRTDTG
+1214 
-1224 KVITKEGIDQSIRE
+1224 
-1238 QRAQEKR
+1238 
-1245 SKEEESIAEYTKDMP
+1245 
-1260 NMKRGNTMK
+1260 
-1269 TLRIKMRYN
+1269 
-1278 GEVMTRH
+1278 
-1285 ARMEQLS
+1285 
-1292 EEGATPSEYNG
+1292 
-1303 KPIAQ
+1303 
-1308 YADGNTF
+1308 
-1315 VDITK
+1315 
-1320 TEHEYLAYLNAKKK
+1320 KK

-1389 PDGSALLGFYEPGKI
+1389 PDGSSLLGFYEPGKI

-1409 AENLSTREEVEA
+1409 AENLNTREEVEA

-1566 MAPAMSK
+1566 MAPAMNK

-1591 NTMYRDTRSFTQRI
+1591 STMYRDTRSFTQRI

-1638 GQLKMGRES
+1638 GKLKMGRES

-1667 KGAPVYENGAI
+1667 KGAPVYDNGAI

-1748 NEAHKDWRTFNKAV
+1748 NEAHKDWRALNKAV
-1762 LDYGEQTG
+1762 LDFGEATG

-1775 ARKIFESD
+1775 ARKLFESD

-1789 RVDEEADKASGP
+1789 RVDEEADRLSGP
-1801 TGKRGLANQSSGIRR
+1801 TGKRGLANQSSGIRK

-2120 TVPFLNARLQGLDR
+2120 TVPFLNARMQGLDR
-2134 LARGAKD
+2134 LVRGAKD

-2176 ERDMFWVIPANGVRY
+2176 ERDMFWIIPANGVRY

-2224 MAFMLANT
+2224 MGFMLANT
-2232 FAVDWPQFYK
+2232 FAVDLPQFVK
-2242 PIQEDQSNMDSFT
+2242 PIYEDQANMNSFT
-2255 QRPIVPMALQRV
+2255 QRPIVPQALQRV

-2276 TPEWIKGLAKMMPEA
+2276 TPEWIKGLSKMMPES

-2314 QYVVSTSD
+2314 KYVVSTTD
-2322 AMYNSLFTNK
+2322 AMYNSLFTDK

-2360 RLYQMSE
+2360 RLYQMQE
-2367 KAGRFYGTL
+2367 KVGQFYGTL

-2389 TFKQENASVLAAR
+2389 AFKQENSSVLAAR
-2402 RSIDKSVARMQKLNK
+2402 RSIEKSVARMQKLNK

-2425 DNMTPEAKREALD
+2425 DNMTPEAKRQALD
-2438 KLTVQKNEL
+2438 ELTVKKNEL

>member
-14 ESNQPQAQEA
+14 ESNQPHAQEA
-24 PDIDL
+24 PGIDL

-43 AKAEPEQEDSWG
+43 AKAEPEAEDSWG

-76 KQAIAPAFNNTD
+76 QQAIAPAFNNTD
-88 VDAQAESLINAA
+88 VDAQAESLIAAA
-100 QQGVESAQA
+100 QQGVESANA

-141 EDFKAARDEGIRLS
+141 ENFKAARDEGIRLS
-155 SEIAKTAPKTGEKWS
+155 AEIAKTAPKTGEQWS

-186 PSVILGLI
+186 PSVVLGLI
-194 TKNPGVGL
+194 TKNPGLGLGL
-202 AEMTGQAYGSYM
+202 AEMTGQAYGSYY
-214 QDSLDKGLTP
+214 QDSIDKGMKP
-224 AEANRRATLFA
+224 AEANNRASLFA
-235 ALEPLTESIP
+235 VLEPVTEALP
-245 MGFLLKPAGKGLT
+245 MSFLLKPGGKGLT

-329 SAVSNAAAG
+329 RAVSNAAAG

-391 DGLSP
+391 AGLSP

-445 VSQQAAQGDMGPV
+445 VATQAAQGDTGPV
-458 TGEMLGLPAP
+458 TGEMLGLPSPA
-468 GQTSTIAMT
+468 QASTIAMP

-488 MRLTDTRDESRAPAP
+488 MRLADTRDEARAPAP
-503 GYRPALQIDDIV
+503 GRTLDISDINFDTV
-515 NEIEQSEPALLAL
+515 DAAL
-528 PRPDQ
+528 P
-533 TSTIAMPGPV
+533 PV
-543 HNMPEMTEPS
+543 
-553 RPRFSPTAQQD
+553 
-564 ERATS
+564 
-569 IGQRPNELPPI
+569 

-715 ESMKSRSEQAQQS
+715 ESMKSRSEQTQQS
-728 LPPVPPSRAA
+728 LPQEQAELPPVPPAMSETATRI
-738 ELFGRKKKA
+738 FGRGRKA
-747 APVEEVD
+747 APVQEVD

-786 ALPGKKPAPL
+786 AVPGKKKNPL
-796 KVTRELVAAAKERGV
+796 AVTRELVASAKERGV
-811 EAGNK
+811 EPGNK

-848 REVNAPEQQQQTEA
+848 REVNAPEQQ
-862 PKNPSTPFTQEDVG
+862 TQ
-876 RSFKSEFGKD
+876 
-886 VNTIVSVDEDGTA
+886 A
-899 RTVDQKGVKGKLVDQ
+899 
-914 EHAPAAGMTEVS
+914 
-926 APKQVLDV
+926 LDL

-944 VDRSERLDKE
+944 KVEQPAAKSMEYDQISKNTINDILTQI
-954 RFDVV
+954 
-959 VDRDNGN
+959 DN
-966 PVTMNTEPLTHKE
+966 PKR
-979 ATTMLNKQSD
+979 KISD
-989 ATRPHAK
+989 IHA
-996 LVSRGFEGEPAPI
+996 
-1009 GKARERTAMDN
+1009 
-1020 QVDLNTMDDLLKQV
+1020 
-1034 DNTKRPLSKLREDM
+1034 DM
-1048 AAMQKQVDNP
+1048 AAMAKNDKANADIYAP
-1058 DLYGPVT
+1058 LK

-1107 ATSDGINGRAS
+1107 ATSDGINGGAS

-1245 SKEEESIAEYTKDMP
+1245 SAEEESISEYTKDMP

-1269 TLRIKMRYN
+1269 TLRMQERVN
-1278 GEVMTRH
+1278 GKVMTRYQKVENFSKEG
-1285 ARMEQLS
+1285 RVV
-1292 EEGATPSEYNG
+1292 EEYEG
-1303 KPIAQ
+1303 KPIAV
-1308 YADGNTF
+1308 AKDNNTF
-1315 VDITK
+1315 MNITK
-1320 TEHEYLAYLNAKKK
+1320 AEADYLAYLNAKKK

-1352 TPEQVAEIATEFVK
+1352 TPEQVAEIATDFVK

-1492 AEDAKA
+1492 AEDPKA

-1566 MAPAMSK
+1566 MAPAMNK

-1591 NTMYRDTRSFTQRI
+1591 STMYRDTRSFTQRI
-1605 KDMMADNFSIS
+1605 KDMMADNFSLS
-1616 GIYQGA
+1616 GIYQYV

-1627 AIARYEKMSNN
+1627 AISRYEKMSNN
-1638 GQLKMGRES
+1638 GKLKMGRES

-1667 KGAPVYENGAI
+1667 KGVPVYDNGTMT
-1678 GVNKDTK
+1678 VNKDTK

-1694 MELKGNM
+1694 MALKGNM

-1941 RLHAIL
+1941 RLDAWL
-1947 KILAIP
+1947 KIMAVP
-1953 KKILTRTVTSTP
+1953 KKILTAAVTRTP

-2050 HKKNVIL
+2050 HKRNVIL
-2057 DTPKKLWDAYET
+2057 DTPKKLWDAYDDI
-2069 LLTASEQATRM
+2069 LTASEQATRM

-2108 RGDNVLTHVLIS
+2108 RGSGFVTHMLIS
-2120 TVPFLNARLQGLDR
+2120 TIPFLNARLQGLDR
-2134 LARGAKD
+2134 LARGAID
-2141 SPKSFLLKGAIITA
+2141 SPKAFLLKGAIITG
-2155 ATMSLMALNADDE
+2155 ATMALMALNADDE

-2191 RIPKPFEVG
+2191 RIPKPFEIG

-2214 FRQDHMFKDR
+2214 FRQDHMFKER
-2224 MAFMLANT
+2224 MGFMLNNT
-2232 FAVDWPQFYK
+2232 FAVDYPQFYK
-2242 PIQEDQSNMDSFT
+2242 PFQEDQANMNTFT
-2255 QRPIVPMALQRV
+2255 KRPIVPQALQRV
-2267 QPNQQYSTS
+2267 QPAQQYSTT
-2276 TPEWIKGLAKMMPEA
+2276 TPEWIKGMAKMMPEA
-2291 APEWMR
+2291 APDWMR

-2314 QYVVSTSD
+2314 QFVVSTTD
-2322 AMYNSLFTNK
+2322 AMYNSLFTDK

-2367 KAGRFYGTL
+2367 KAGQFYGTL

-2402 RSIDKSVARMQKLNK
+2402 RNIDKSVARMQKLNK